1 MTQNVKISV
10 IVPVY
15 NVEKYIDRCICSIL
29 NQSYQE
35 IEVLLIDD
43 GSTDHSGE
51 ICEMYAKRDCRII
64 VHHKE
69 NEGLSE
75 ARNVGMRLASGMY
88 IVFIDSDDYIEQD
101 MLETLYYRMQKDK
114 SDLAICNF
122 SYVNEEG
129 HPEIEL
135 NKDMPIKD
143 EVISGAEAFERLA
156 DEKYWYYVT
165 AVNKLYKKD
174 VFSKLLFPKG
184 KFHED
189 EYVAHF
195 VLDSCQRVSCIRN
208 ALYKY
213 VQREG
218 SITQES
224 FSVRR
229 LDGVDALCERIKFVL
244 ENKKNGRVA
253 VESLAKAESIL
264 LEGYRRLGKDKMYR
278 HVLKEK
284 RILCNK
290 AYMSLLF
297 YKLGMKKRLKA
308 TLILIHPYVAL
319 KMCYWFQKSK

>member
-1 MTQNVKISV
+1 MTQKMKISV

-15 NVEKYIDRCICSIL
+15 NVEKYIDRCIRSIL
-29 NQSYQE
+29 NQTYQE
-35 IEVLLIDD
+35 IEILLIDD
-43 GSTDHSGE
+43 GSTDHCGE
-51 ICEMYAKRDCRII
+51 ICDMYAKQDDRII

-122 SYVNEEG
+122 LYVNEDG
-129 HPEIEL
+129 IPEKER
-135 NKDMPIKD
+135 NRNMPIKNGT
-143 EVISGAEAFERLA
+143 ISGIEAFERLG

-165 AVNKLYKKD
+165 AWNKMYSKK
-174 VFSKLLFPKG
+174 VLSGIFFPKG
-184 KFHED
+184 KLHED
-189 EYVAHF
+189 EFVAHL
-195 VLDSCQRVSCIRN
+195 VLDRCQSVSCVEK
-208 ALYKY
+208 ALYLY
-213 VQREG
+213 VQRG
-218 SITQES
+218 SSITNEA

-278 HVLKEK
+278 RVLKEK

-290 AYMSLLF
+290 AYMNLLF
-297 YKLGMKKRLKA
+297 HKMGVKKRLKA
-308 TLILIHPYVAL
+308 TLILIHPCVAFKICDL
-319 KMCYWFQKSK
+319 FQKSK